1 MILHVAVCED
11 DRLDAAQL
19 HRAIHKAE
27 QKLSFEC
34 RLTFYTTGEAF
45 LHSLRLK
52 TPCDL
57 VIMDIYL
64 KAENGIDIIQQARIL
79 QENLEIAF
87 FTTSKEYAPEAFQ
100 LNALHYIVK
109 PLNELQIQEVFSRY
123 FERARLPIH
132 TLRLETERN
141 TCEFPIHRIK
151 KIESRNKGIEIY
163 LSTIEEP
170 VFINMPFLRVENI
183 IKEEQLITVS
193 RGLILNLSFIRQI
206 QRNGTCQLKDGTTIL
221 ISRRRRNAVLQK
233 YHDYLFQQ
241 SETGKAVCR

>member
-79 QENLEIAF
+79 QDL
-87 FTTSKEYAPEAFQ
+87 
-100 LNALHYIVK
+100 
-109 PLNELQIQEVFSRY
+109 
-123 FERARLPIH
+123 
-132 TLRLETERN
+132 
-141 TCEFPIHRIK
+141 
-151 KIESRNKGIEIY
+151 
-163 LSTIEEP
+163 
-170 VFINMPFLRVENI
+170 INP
-183 IKEEQLITVS
+183 
-193 RGLILNLSFIRQI
+193 LILRYRQ
-206 QRNGTCQLKDGTTIL
+206 
-221 ISRRRRNAVLQK
+221 
-233 YHDYLFQQ
+233 YEF
-241 SETGKAVCR
+241 